1 MRVRVHT
8 STCARTHIIQV
19 ANNCANYSEAVLL
32 GAFVGQVCARAG
44 ARARAFMGRACGFC
58 ALGLGAA
65 VAAAVSRGR
74 TMKRQQLKA

>member
-19 ANNCANYSEAVLL
+19 ANNCANYSEPVLL

-44 ARARAFMGRACGFC
+44 ARARAPLWGVPAGFVRWVWVW
-58 ALGLGAA
+58 LQPYRGAA
-65 VAAAVSRGR
+65 P
-74 TMKRQQLKA
+74 